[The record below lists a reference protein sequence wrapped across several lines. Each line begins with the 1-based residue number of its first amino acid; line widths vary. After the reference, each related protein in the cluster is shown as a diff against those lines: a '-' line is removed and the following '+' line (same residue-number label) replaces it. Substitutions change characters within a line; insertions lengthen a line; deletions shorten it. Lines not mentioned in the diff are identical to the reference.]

1 MIKSMKKKQHHHIV
15 KKLLLTILCCC
26 LACGTVASAE
36 TPYKTYTVD
45 GYGYVLET
53 QSAYNP
59 LSAITKVGETSF
71 VTPVDMAISKE
82 GNLYIADSGAHVIL
96 VSNLEGEQ
104 VAVIGEGILQTPTG
118 VYVTEDG
125 TVYVADK
132 DAKKVFVFDK
142 AGNVVAEYG
151 KPDSPIY
158 GNNMDFKPIKVVA
171 NKTGT
176 MYIICEGNMNG
187 IVQLSPVE
195 GGSFL
200 GYFGTNYTS
209 LSPFQMLQRLIL
221 TDAQRAQ
228 MLSNIPSTPTNLH
241 IDESGLIYTVTQGD
255 KDMSLKKLNIAGKN
269 LLDSDPYYADLPAAV
284 TTGNYN
290 NIFVA
295 DSDGYIYE
303 YNEEGELLFMFG
315 GRDDGRQRIGLCNKV
330 EAIAVDSADRIYLLD
345 SDKKQIHIFE
355 PTEFTNLLHESLYL
369 FSKGQYTAS
378 KEPLSKV
385 LQMNSMFDYANQAMG
400 RAYLQEENYTE
411 ALKYFKLAKN
421 FDGYS
426 DAYWE
431 VRNIWIRNYLFPVLA
446 IIVILAAAIHMYRN
460 WKRKKQAGSMEQA
473 GRKESVLA
481 AQLKYSLYFMRHPLD
496 GCYGVKREG
505 KASYLC
511 ANILL
516 AAFILLSIIEKYFSG
531 FLVKTVREGR
541 YDLVTDIGSVLIIF
555 IGLTLCN
562 YLVVTINEGEAFFKE
577 LYCAYAYCLTP
588 FIVMKPFV
596 VIISNVLTYNEVFLI
611 TFANII
617 MWVWVVVLVLLTIK
631 EINNFTVGE
640 TAKAIALTA
649 FTVLI
654 MALLISIIYVLFK
667 QVIDFVITVVRE
679 VVYRIGN

>member
-1 MIKSMKKKQHHHIV
+1 MKKLRRIFAM
-15 KKLLLTILCCC
+15 LLC
-26 LACGTVASAE
+26 LVMMAGMTASAE

-59 LSAITKVGETSF
+59 LAAITKVGETAF
-71 VTPVDMAISKE
+71 VSPMDMAIGKD
-82 GNLYIADSGAHVIL
+82 GNLYIADAGAHVIL
-96 VSNLEGEQ
+96 ICSRDGEQ
-104 VAVIGEGILQTPTG
+104 VGSIGEGVLQTPTG

-125 TVYVADK
+125 TVYAADK
-132 DAKKVFVFDK
+132 DAKKVFVFD
-142 AGNVVAEYG
+142 AQGNVTAEYG

-158 GNNMDFKPIKVVA
+158 GNSMDFKPTKVVA

-209 LSPFQMLQRLIL
+209 LSPFQMIQRVIL

-241 IDESGLIYTVTQGD
+241 IDDTGLIYTVTQGD
-255 KDMSLKKLNIAGKN
+255 KETSLKKLNIAGKN
-269 LLDSDPYYADLPAAV
+269 LLDSDLYYADLPAAV

-290 NIFVA
+290 NILVA

-303 YNEEGELLFMFG
+303 YNEDGELLFMFG
-315 GRDDGRQRIGLCNKV
+315 GRDDGRQRVGLCNKV
-330 EAIAVDSADRIYLLD
+330 EAIAVDEDDRIYLLD

-369 FSKGQYTAS
+369 FSKGQYTQS

-400 RAYLQEENYTE
+400 HAYLQEENYE
-411 ALKYFKLAKN
+411 QALKYFRLAKS
-421 FDGYS
+421 FEGYS
-426 DAYWE
+426 DAFWE
-431 VRNIWIRNYLFPVLA
+431 VRNIWIRNYLVAAVLA
-446 IIVILAAAIHMYRN
+446 IAAVIVLIRGGKSLY
-460 WKRKKQAGSMEQA
+460 RKKYANRPTTQTGEHILL
-473 GRKESVLA
+473 G
-481 AQLKYSLYFMRHPLD
+481 QLRYSLYFMRHPMD
-496 GCYGVKREG
+496 GCYGVKKEG
-505 KASYLC
+505 KNSWWC

-516 AAFILLSIIEKYFSG
+516 GTFILISILEKYCSG

-541 YDLVTDIGSVLIIF
+541 YDLITDIGKVLVIF
-555 IGLTLCN
+555 IGLTACN
-562 YLVVTINEGEAFFKE
+562 YLVVTIHEGEGFFKD

-588 FIVMKPFV
+588 YIVIKPFV
-596 VIISNVLTYNEVFLI
+596 ILLSNVLTYNEVFLI
-611 TFANII
+611 SFANII
-617 MWVWVVVLVLLTIK
+617 VWTWVVILILLTLK

-640 TAKAIALTA
+640 TAKALAITA

-654 MALLISIIYVLFK
+654 LTLLVCIIYVLFS

>member
-1 MIKSMKKKQHHHIV
+1 MKKLRRIFAM
-15 KKLLLTILCCC
+15 LLC
-26 LACGTVASAE
+26 LVMMAGMTASAE

-59 LSAITKVGETSF
+59 LAAITKVGETAF
-71 VTPVDMAISKE
+71 VSPMDMAIGKD
-82 GNLYIADSGAHVIL
+82 GNLYIADAGAHVIL
-96 VSNLEGEQ
+96 ICSRDGEQ
-104 VAVIGEGILQTPTG
+104 VGSIGEGILQTPTG

-132 DAKKVFVFDK
+132 DAKKVFVFD
-142 AGNVVAEYG
+142 AQGNVTVEYG

-158 GNNMDFKPIKVVA
+158 GNSMDFKPTKVVA

-209 LSPFQMLQRLIL
+209 LSPFQMIQRVIL

-241 IDESGLIYTVTQGD
+241 IDDTGLIYTVTQGD
-255 KDMSLKKLNIAGKN
+255 KETSLKKLNIAGKN

-290 NIFVA
+290 NILVA

-303 YNEEGELLFMFG
+303 YNEDGELLFMFG
-315 GRDDGRQRIGLCNKV
+315 GRDDSRQRVGLCNKV
-330 EAIAVDSADRIYLLD
+330 EAIAVDEDDRIYLLD

-369 FSKGQYTAS
+369 FSKGQYTQS

-400 RAYLQEENYTE
+400 HAYLQEENYE
-411 ALKYFKLAKN
+411 QALKYFRLAKS
-421 FDGYS
+421 FEGYS
-426 DAYWE
+426 DAFWE
-431 VRNIWIRNYLFPVLA
+431 VRNIWIRNYLVAAVLA
-446 IIVILAAAIHMYRN
+446 IAVVIVLIRGGKSLY
-460 WKRKKQAGSMEQA
+460 RKKYANRPTTQTGEHILL
-473 GRKESVLA
+473 G
-481 AQLKYSLYFMRHPLD
+481 QLRYSLYFMRHPMD
-496 GCYGVKREG
+496 GCYGVKKEG
-505 KASYLC
+505 KNSWWC

-516 AAFILLSIIEKYFSG
+516 GTFILISILEKYCSG

-541 YDLVTDIGSVLIIF
+541 YDLITDIGKVLVIF
-555 IGLTLCN
+555 IGLTACN
-562 YLVVTINEGEAFFKE
+562 YLVVTIHEGEGFFKD

-588 FIVMKPFV
+588 YIVIKPFV
-596 VIISNVLTYNEVFLI
+596 ILLSNVLTYNEVFLI
-611 TFANII
+611 SFANII
-617 MWVWVVVLVLLTIK
+617 VWTWVVLLILLTLK

-640 TAKAIALTA
+640 TAKALAITA

-654 MALLISIIYVLFK
+654 LTLLVCIIYVLFS

>member
-1 MIKSMKKKQHHHIV
+1 MKKLRRIFAM
-15 KKLLLTILCCC
+15 LLC
-26 LACGTVASAE
+26 LVMMAGMTVSAE
-36 TPYKTYTVD
+36 TPYKTYTID

-59 LSAITKVGETSF
+59 LAAITKVGETAF
-71 VTPVDMAISKE
+71 VSPMDMAIGKE
-82 GNLYIADSGAHVIL
+82 GNLYIADAGAHVIL
-96 VSNLEGEQ
+96 ICSREGEQ
-104 VAVIGEGILQTPTG
+104 VGSIGEGILQTPTG

-132 DAKKVFVFDK
+132 DAKKVFVFD
-142 AGNVVAEYG
+142 AQGNVTAEYG

-158 GNNMDFKPIKVVA
+158 GNSMDFKPTKVVA

-209 LSPFQMLQRLIL
+209 LSPFQMIQRVIL

-241 IDESGLIYTVTQGD
+241 IDDTGLIYTVTQGD
-255 KDMSLKKLNIAGKN
+255 KDTSLKKLNIAGKN

-290 NIFVA
+290 NILVA

-303 YNEEGELLFMFG
+303 YNEDGELLFMFG
-315 GRDDGRQRIGLCNKV
+315 GRDDGRQRVGLCNKV
-330 EAIAVDSADRIYLLD
+330 EAIAVDEDDRIYLLD

-369 FSKGQYTAS
+369 FSKGQYTQS

-400 RAYLQEENYTE
+400 HAYLQEENYE
-411 ALKYFKLAKN
+411 QALKYFRLAKS
-421 FDGYS
+421 FEGYS
-426 DAYWE
+426 DAFWE
-431 VRNIWIRNYLFPVLA
+431 VRNIWIRNYLVAAVLA
-446 IIVILAAAIHMYRN
+446 IAAVIVLIRGGKSLY
-460 WKRKKQAGSMEQA
+460 RKKYADHPATQTGEHILW
-473 GRKESVLA
+473 G
-481 AQLKYSLYFMRHPLD
+481 QLRYSLYFMRHPMD
-496 GCYGVKREG
+496 GCYGVKKEG
-505 KASYLC
+505 KNSWWC

-516 AAFILLSIIEKYFSG
+516 GTFILISILEKYCSG

-541 YDLVTDIGSVLIIF
+541 YDLITDIGKVLVIF
-555 IGLTLCN
+555 IGLTACN
-562 YLVVTINEGEAFFKE
+562 YLVVTINEGEGFFKD

-588 FIVMKPFV
+588 YIVIKPFV
-596 VIISNVLTYNEVFLI
+596 ILLSNVLTYNEVFLI

-617 MWVWVVVLVLLTIK
+617 VWTWVVILILLTLK

-640 TAKAIALTA
+640 TAKALAITA

-654 MALLISIIYVLFK
+654 LTLLVCIIYVLFS

>member
-1 MIKSMKKKQHHHIV
+1 MKKLRRIFAM
-15 KKLLLTILCCC
+15 LLC
-26 LACGTVASAE
+26 LVMMAGMTASAE
-36 TPYKTYTVD
+36 TPYKTYTID

-59 LSAITKVGETSF
+59 LAAITKVGETAF
-71 VTPVDMAISKE
+71 VSPMDMAIGKD
-82 GNLYIADSGAHVIL
+82 GNLYIADAGAHVIL
-96 VSNLEGEQ
+96 ICSRDGEQ
-104 VAVIGEGILQTPTG
+104 VGSIGEGVLQTPTG

-132 DAKKVFVFDK
+132 DAKKVFVFD
-142 AGNVVAEYG
+142 AQGNVTAEYG

-158 GNNMDFKPIKVVA
+158 GNSMDFKPTKVVA

-209 LSPFQMLQRLIL
+209 LSPFQMIQRVVL

-241 IDESGLIYTVTQGD
+241 IDDTGLIYTVTQGD
-255 KDMSLKKLNIAGKN
+255 KETSLKKLNIAGKN

-290 NIFVA
+290 NILVA

-303 YNEEGELLFMFG
+303 YNEDGELLFMFG
-315 GRDDGRQRIGLCNKV
+315 GRDDGRQRVGLCNKV
-330 EAIAVDSADRIYLLD
+330 EAIAVDEDDRIYLLD

-369 FSKGQYTAS
+369 FSKGQYTQS

-400 RAYLQEENYTE
+400 HAYLQEENYE
-411 ALKYFKLAKN
+411 QALKYFRLAKS
-421 FDGYS
+421 FEGYS
-426 DAYWE
+426 DAFWE
-431 VRNIWIRNYLFPVLA
+431 VRNIWIRNYLVAAVLA
-446 IIVILAAAIHMYRN
+446 IAAVIVLIRGGKSLY
-460 WKRKKQAGSMEQA
+460 RKKYANRPTTQTGEHILL
-473 GRKESVLA
+473 G
-481 AQLKYSLYFMRHPLD
+481 QLRYSLYFMRHPMD
-496 GCYGVKREG
+496 GCYGVKKEG
-505 KASYLC
+505 KNSWWC

-516 AAFILLSIIEKYFSG
+516 GTFILISILEKYCSG

-541 YDLVTDIGSVLIIF
+541 YDLITDIGKVLVIF
-555 IGLTLCN
+555 IGLTACN
-562 YLVVTINEGEAFFKE
+562 YLVVTIHEGEGFFKD

-588 FIVMKPFV
+588 YIVIKPFV
-596 VIISNVLTYNEVFLI
+596 ILLSNVLTYNEVFLI
-611 TFANII
+611 SFANII
-617 MWVWVVVLVLLTIK
+617 VWTWVVILILLTLK

-640 TAKAIALTA
+640 TAKALAITA

-654 MALLISIIYVLFK
+654 LTLLVCIIYVLFS

>member
-1 MIKSMKKKQHHHIV
+1 MKKLRRIFAM
-15 KKLLLTILCCC
+15 LLC
-26 LACGTVASAE
+26 LVMMAGMTASAE

-59 LSAITKVGETSF
+59 QAAITKVGETAF
-71 VTPVDMAISKE
+71 VSPMDMAIGKD
-82 GNLYIADSGAHVIL
+82 GNLYIADAGAHVIL
-96 VSNLEGEQ
+96 ICSRDGEQ
-104 VAVIGEGILQTPTG
+104 VGSIGEGVLQTPTG

-132 DAKKVFVFDK
+132 DAKKVFVFD
-142 AGNVVAEYG
+142 AQGNVTAEYG

-158 GNNMDFKPIKVVA
+158 GNSMDFKPTKVVA

-209 LSPFQMLQRLIL
+209 LSPFQMIQRVIL

-241 IDESGLIYTVTQGD
+241 IDDTGLIYTVTQGD
-255 KDMSLKKLNIAGKN
+255 KETSLKKLNIAGKN

-290 NIFVA
+290 NILVA

-303 YNEEGELLFMFG
+303 YNEDGELLFMFG
-315 GRDDGRQRIGLCNKV
+315 GRDDGRQRVGLCNKV
-330 EAIAVDSADRIYLLD
+330 EAIAVDEDDRIYLLD

-369 FSKGQYTAS
+369 FSKGQYTQS

-400 RAYLQEENYTE
+400 HAYLQEENYE
-411 ALKYFKLAKN
+411 QALKYFRLAKS
-421 FDGYS
+421 FEGYS
-426 DAYWE
+426 DAFWE
-431 VRNIWIRNYLFPVLA
+431 VRNIWIRNYLVAAVLA
-446 IIVILAAAIHMYRN
+446 IAAVIVLIRGGKSLY
-460 WKRKKQAGSMEQA
+460 RKKYANRPTTQTGEHILL
-473 GRKESVLA
+473 G
-481 AQLKYSLYFMRHPLD
+481 QLRYSLYFMRHPMD
-496 GCYGVKREG
+496 GCYGVKKEG
-505 KASYLC
+505 KNSWWC

-516 AAFILLSIIEKYFSG
+516 GTFILFSILEKYCSG

-541 YDLVTDIGSVLIIF
+541 YDLITDIGKVLVIF
-555 IGLTLCN
+555 IGLTACN
-562 YLVVTINEGEAFFKE
+562 YLVVTIHEGEGFFKD

-588 FIVMKPFV
+588 YIVIKPFV
-596 VIISNVLTYNEVFLI
+596 ILLSNVLTYNEVFLI
-611 TFANII
+611 SFANII
-617 MWVWVVVLVLLTIK
+617 VWTWVVILILLTLK

-640 TAKAIALTA
+640 TAKALAITA

-654 MALLISIIYVLFK
+654 LTLLVCIIYVLFS

>member
-1 MIKSMKKKQHHHIV
+1 MKKLRRIFAM
-15 KKLLLTILCCC
+15 LLC
-26 LACGTVASAE
+26 LVMMAGMTASAE

-59 LSAITKVGETSF
+59 LAAITKVGETAF
-71 VTPVDMAISKE
+71 VAPMDMAIGKDS
-82 GNLYIADSGAHVIL
+82 NLYIADAGAHVIL
-96 VSNLEGEQ
+96 ICSRDGEQ
-104 VAVIGEGILQTPTG
+104 VGSIGEGILQTPTG

-132 DAKKVFVFDK
+132 DAKKVFVFD
-142 AGNVVAEYG
+142 AQGNVTAEYG

-158 GNNMDFKPIKVVA
+158 GNSMDFKPTKVVA

-209 LSPFQMLQRLIL
+209 LSPFQMIQRVIL

-241 IDESGLIYTVTQGD
+241 IDDTGLIYTVTQGD
-255 KDMSLKKLNIAGKN
+255 KETSLKKLNIAGKN

-290 NIFVA
+290 NILVA

-303 YNEEGELLFMFG
+303 YNEDGELLFMFG
-315 GRDDGRQRIGLCNKV
+315 GRDDGRQRVGLCNKV
-330 EAIAVDSADRIYLLD
+330 EAIAVDEDDRIYLLD

-369 FSKGQYTAS
+369 FSKGQYTQS

-400 RAYLQEENYTE
+400 HAYLQEENYE
-411 ALKYFKLAKN
+411 QALKYFRLAKS
-421 FDGYS
+421 FEGYS
-426 DAYWE
+426 DAFWE
-431 VRNIWIRNYLFPVLA
+431 VRNIWIRNYLVAAVLA
-446 IIVILAAAIHMYRN
+446 IAAVIVLIRGGKSLY
-460 WKRKKQAGSMEQA
+460 RKKYANHPTTQTGEHILL
-473 GRKESVLA
+473 G
-481 AQLKYSLYFMRHPLD
+481 QLRYSLYFMRHPLD
-496 GCYGVKREG
+496 GCYGVKKEG
-505 KASYLC
+505 KNSWWC

-516 AAFILLSIIEKYFSG
+516 GTFILLSILEKYCSG

-541 YDLVTDIGSVLIIF
+541 YDLITDIGKVLVIF
-555 IGLTLCN
+555 IGLTACN
-562 YLVVTINEGEAFFKE
+562 YLVVTIHEGEGFFKD

-588 FIVMKPFV
+588 YIVIKPFV
-596 VIISNVLTYNEVFLI
+596 ILLSNVLTYNEVFLI
-611 TFANII
+611 SFANII
-617 MWVWVVVLVLLTIK
+617 VWTWVVILILLTLK
-631 EINNFTVGE
+631 EINNFTVGQ
-640 TAKAIALTA
+640 TAKALAITA

-654 MALLISIIYVLFK
+654 LTLLVCIIYVLFS

>member
-1 MIKSMKKKQHHHIV
+1 MKKLRRIFV
-15 KKLLLTILCCC
+15 MLLC
-26 LACGTVASAE
+26 LVMMAGMTASAE
-36 TPYKTYTVD
+36 TPYKTYTID

-59 LSAITKVGETSF
+59 LAAITKVGETAF
-71 VTPVDMAISKE
+71 VSPMDMAIGKE
-82 GNLYIADSGAHVIL
+82 GNLYIADAGAHVIL
-96 VSNLEGEQ
+96 ICSREGEQ
-104 VAVIGEGILQTPTG
+104 VGSIGEGILQTPTG

-132 DAKKVFVFDK
+132 DAKKVFVFD
-142 AGNVVAEYG
+142 AQGNVTAEYG

-158 GNNMDFKPIKVVA
+158 GNSMDFKPTKVVA

-209 LSPFQMLQRLIL
+209 LSPFQMIQRVIL

-241 IDESGLIYTVTQGD
+241 IDDTGLIYTVTQGD
-255 KDMSLKKLNIAGKN
+255 KDTSLKKLNIAGKN

-290 NIFVA
+290 NILVA

-303 YNEEGELLFMFG
+303 YNEDGELLFMFG
-315 GRDDGRQRIGLCNKV
+315 GRDDGRQRVGLCNKV
-330 EAIAVDSADRIYLLD
+330 EAIAVDEDDRIYLLD

-369 FSKGQYTAS
+369 FSKGQYTQS
-378 KEPLSKV
+378 KEPLNKV

-400 RAYLQEENYTE
+400 HAYLQEENYE
-411 ALKYFKLAKN
+411 QALKYFRLAKS
-421 FDGYS
+421 FEGYS
-426 DAYWE
+426 DAFWE
-431 VRNIWIRNYLFPVLA
+431 VRNIWIRNYLVAAVLA
-446 IIVILAAAIHMYRN
+446 ITAVVVLIRGGKSLY
-460 WKRKKQAGSMEQA
+460 RKKYADHPATQTGEHILW
-473 GRKESVLA
+473 G
-481 AQLKYSLYFMRHPLD
+481 QLRYSLYFMRHPMD
-496 GCYGVKREG
+496 GCYGVKKEG
-505 KASYLC
+505 KNSWWC

-516 AAFILLSIIEKYFSG
+516 GTFILISILEKYCSG

-541 YDLVTDIGSVLIIF
+541 YDLITDIGKVLVIF
-555 IGLTLCN
+555 IGLTACN
-562 YLVVTINEGEAFFKE
+562 YLVVTINEGEGFFKD

-588 FIVMKPFV
+588 YIVIKPFV
-596 VIISNVLTYNEVFLI
+596 ILLSNVLTYNEVFLI

-617 MWVWVVVLVLLTIK
+617 VWTWVVILILLTLK

-640 TAKAIALTA
+640 TAKALAITA

-654 MALLISIIYVLFK
+654 LTLLVCIIYVLFS

>member
-1 MIKSMKKKQHHHIV
+1 MKKLRRIFAM
-15 KKLLLTILCCC
+15 LLC
-26 LACGTVASAE
+26 LVMMAGMTASAE

-59 LSAITKVGETSF
+59 LAAITKVGETAF
-71 VTPVDMAISKE
+71 VSPMDMAIGKD
-82 GNLYIADSGAHVIL
+82 GNLYIADAGAHVIL
-96 VSNLEGEQ
+96 ICSRDGEQ
-104 VAVIGEGILQTPTG
+104 IGSIGEGILQTPTG

-132 DAKKVFVFDK
+132 DAKKVFVFD
-142 AGNVVAEYG
+142 AQGNVTAEYG

-158 GNNMDFKPIKVVA
+158 GNSMDFKPTKVVA

-209 LSPFQMLQRLIL
+209 LSPFQMIQRVIL

-241 IDESGLIYTVTQGD
+241 IDDTGLIYTVTQGD
-255 KDMSLKKLNIAGKN
+255 KETSLKKLNIAGKN

-290 NIFVA
+290 NILVA

-303 YNEEGELLFMFG
+303 YNEDGELLFMFG
-315 GRDDGRQRIGLCNKV
+315 GRDDGRQRVGLCNKV
-330 EAIAVDSADRIYLLD
+330 EAIAVDEDDRIYLLD

-369 FSKGQYTAS
+369 FSKGQYTQS

-400 RAYLQEENYTE
+400 HAYLQEENYE
-411 ALKYFKLAKN
+411 QALKYFRLAKS
-421 FDGYS
+421 FEGYS
-426 DAYWE
+426 DAFWE
-431 VRNIWIRNYLFPVLA
+431 VRNIWIRNYLVAAVLA
-446 IIVILAAAIHMYRN
+446 IAAVIVLIRGGKSLY
-460 WKRKKQAGSMEQA
+460 RKKYANHPTTQTGEHILW
-473 GRKESVLA
+473 G
-481 AQLKYSLYFMRHPLD
+481 QLRYSLYFMRHPMD
-496 GCYGVKREG
+496 GCYGVKKEG
-505 KASYLC
+505 KNSWWC

-516 AAFILLSIIEKYFSG
+516 GTFILISILEKYCSG

-541 YDLVTDIGSVLIIF
+541 YDLITDIGKVLVIF
-555 IGLTLCN
+555 IGLTACN
-562 YLVVTINEGEAFFKE
+562 YLVVTINEGEGFFKD

-588 FIVMKPFV
+588 YIVIKPFV
-596 VIISNVLTYNEVFLI
+596 ILLSNVLTYNEVFLI

-617 MWVWVVVLVLLTIK
+617 VWTWVVILILLTLK

-640 TAKAIALTA
+640 TAKALAITA

-654 MALLISIIYVLFK
+654 LTLLVCIIYVLFS

>member
-1 MIKSMKKKQHHHIV
+1 MKKLRRIFAM
-15 KKLLLTILCCC
+15 LLC
-26 LACGTVASAE
+26 LVMMAGITASAE

-59 LSAITKVGETSF
+59 LAAITKVGETAF
-71 VTPVDMAISKE
+71 VSPMDMAIGKD
-82 GNLYIADSGAHVIL
+82 GNLYIADAGAHVIL
-96 VSNLEGEQ
+96 ICSRDGEQ
-104 VAVIGEGILQTPTG
+104 VGTIGEGILQTPTG

-125 TVYVADK
+125 TVYAADK
-132 DAKKVFVFDK
+132 DAKKVFVFD
-142 AGNVVAEYG
+142 AQGNVTAEYG

-158 GNNMDFKPIKVVA
+158 GNSMDFKPTKVVA

-209 LSPFQMLQRLIL
+209 LSPFQMIQRVIL

-241 IDESGLIYTVTQGD
+241 IDDTGLIYTVTQGD
-255 KDMSLKKLNIAGKN
+255 KETSLKKLNIAGKN

-290 NIFVA
+290 NILVA

-303 YNEEGELLFMFG
+303 YNEDGELLFMFG
-315 GRDDGRQRIGLCNKV
+315 GRDDGRQRVGLCNKV
-330 EAIAVDSADRIYLLD
+330 EAIAVDEDDRIYLLD

-369 FSKGQYTAS
+369 FSKGQYTQS

-400 RAYLQEENYTE
+400 HAYLQEENYE
-411 ALKYFKLAKN
+411 QALKYFRLAKS
-421 FDGYS
+421 FEGYS
-426 DAYWE
+426 DAFWE
-431 VRNIWIRNYLFPVLA
+431 VRNIWIRNYLVAAVLA
-446 IIVILAAAIHMYRN
+446 IAAVIVLIRGGKSLY
-460 WKRKKQAGSMEQA
+460 RKKYANRPTTQTGEHILL
-473 GRKESVLA
+473 G
-481 AQLKYSLYFMRHPLD
+481 QLRYSLYFMRHPMD
-496 GCYGVKREG
+496 GCYGVKKEG
-505 KASYLC
+505 KNSWWC

-516 AAFILLSIIEKYFSG
+516 GTFILFSILEKYCSG

-541 YDLVTDIGSVLIIF
+541 YDLITDIGKVLVIF
-555 IGLTLCN
+555 IGLTACN
-562 YLVVTINEGEAFFKE
+562 YLVVTIHEGEGFFKD

-588 FIVMKPFV
+588 YIVIKPFV
-596 VIISNVLTYNEVFLI
+596 ILLSNVLTYNEVFLI
-611 TFANII
+611 SFANII
-617 MWVWVVVLVLLTIK
+617 VWTWVVILILLTLK

-640 TAKAIALTA
+640 TAKALAITA

-654 MALLISIIYVLFK
+654 LTLLVCIIYVLFS

>member
-1 MIKSMKKKQHHHIV
+1 MKKLRRIFAM
-15 KKLLLTILCCC
+15 LLC
-26 LACGTVASAE
+26 LVMMSGMTASAE

-59 LSAITKVGETSF
+59 LAAITKVGETAF
-71 VTPVDMAISKE
+71 VSPMDMAIGKDS
-82 GNLYIADSGAHVIL
+82 NLYIADAGAHVIL
-96 VSNLEGEQ
+96 ICSRDGEQ
-104 VAVIGEGILQTPTG
+104 VGSIGEGILQTPTG

-132 DAKKVFVFDK
+132 DAKKVFVFD
-142 AGNVVAEYG
+142 AQGNVTAEYG

-158 GNNMDFKPIKVVA
+158 GNSMDFKPTKVVA

-209 LSPFQMLQRLIL
+209 LSPFQMIQRVIL

-241 IDESGLIYTVTQGD
+241 IDDTGLIYTVTQGD
-255 KDMSLKKLNIAGKN
+255 KETSLKKLNIAGKN

-290 NIFVA
+290 NILVA

-303 YNEEGELLFMFG
+303 YNEDGELLFMFG
-315 GRDDGRQRIGLCNKV
+315 GRDDGRQRVGLCNKV
-330 EAIAVDSADRIYLLD
+330 EAIAVDEDDRIYLLD

-355 PTEFTNLLHESLYL
+355 PTEFTNLLHEALYL
-369 FSKGQYTAS
+369 FSKGQYTQS

-400 RAYLQEENYTE
+400 HAYLQEENYE
-411 ALKYFKLAKN
+411 QALKYFRLAKS
-421 FDGYS
+421 FEGYS
-426 DAYWE
+426 DAFWE
-431 VRNIWIRNYLFPVLA
+431 VRNIWIRNYLVAAVLA
-446 IIVILAAAIHMYRN
+446 IAAVIVLIRGGKSLY
-460 WKRKKQAGSMEQA
+460 RKKYANRPTTQTGEHILLEQL
-473 GRKESVLA
+473 R
-481 AQLKYSLYFMRHPLD
+481 YSLYFMRHPMD
-496 GCYGVKREG
+496 GCYGVKKEG
-505 KASYLC
+505 KNSWWC

-516 AAFILLSIIEKYFSG
+516 GTFILISILEKYCSG

-541 YDLVTDIGSVLIIF
+541 YDLITDIGKVLVIF
-555 IGLTLCN
+555 IGLTACN
-562 YLVVTINEGEAFFKE
+562 YLVVTIHEGEGFFKD

-588 FIVMKPFV
+588 YIVIKPFV
-596 VIISNVLTYNEVFLI
+596 ILLSNVLTYNEVFLI
-611 TFANII
+611 SFANII
-617 MWVWVVVLVLLTIK
+617 VWTWVVILILLTLK

-640 TAKAIALTA
+640 TAKALAITA

-654 MALLISIIYVLFK
+654 LTLLVCIIYVLFS

>member
-1 MIKSMKKKQHHHIV
+1 MKKLRRIFAM
-15 KKLLLTILCCC
+15 LLC
-26 LACGTVASAE
+26 LVMMAGMTASAE

-59 LSAITKVGETSF
+59 LAAITKVGETAF
-71 VTPVDMAISKE
+71 VSPMDMAIGKD
-82 GNLYIADSGAHVIL
+82 GNLYIADAGAHVIL
-96 VSNLEGEQ
+96 ICSRDGEQ
-104 VAVIGEGILQTPTG
+104 VGSIGEGILQTPTG

-132 DAKKVFVFDK
+132 DAKKVFVFD
-142 AGNVVAEYG
+142 AQGNVTAEYG

-158 GNNMDFKPIKVVA
+158 GNSMDFKPTKVVA

-209 LSPFQMLQRLIL
+209 LSPFQMIQRVIL

-241 IDESGLIYTVTQGD
+241 IDDTGLIYTVTQGD
-255 KDMSLKKLNIAGKN
+255 KETSLKKLNIAGKN

-290 NIFVA
+290 NILVA

-303 YNEEGELLFMFG
+303 YNEDGELLFMFG
-315 GRDDGRQRIGLCNKV
+315 GRDDGRQRVGLCNKV
-330 EAIAVDSADRIYLLD
+330 EAIAVDEDDRIYLLD

-369 FSKGQYTAS
+369 FSKGQYTQS

-400 RAYLQEENYTE
+400 HAYLQEENYE
-411 ALKYFKLAKN
+411 QALKYFRLAKS
-421 FDGYS
+421 FEGYS
-426 DAYWE
+426 DAFWE
-431 VRNIWIRNYLFPVLA
+431 VRNIWIRNYLVAAVLA
-446 IIVILAAAIHMYRN
+446 IAAVIVLIRGGKSLY
-460 WKRKKQAGSMEQA
+460 RKKYANRPTTQTGEHILL
-473 GRKESVLA
+473 G
-481 AQLKYSLYFMRHPLD
+481 QLRYSLYFMRHPMD
-496 GCYGVKREG
+496 GCYGVKKEG
-505 KASYLC
+505 KNSWWC

-516 AAFILLSIIEKYFSG
+516 GTFILISILEKYCSG

-541 YDLVTDIGSVLIIF
+541 YDLITDIGKVLVIF
-555 IGLTLCN
+555 IGLTACN
-562 YLVVTINEGEAFFKE
+562 YLVVTIHEGEGFFKD

-588 FIVMKPFV
+588 YIVIKTFV
-596 VIISNVLTYNEVFLI
+596 ILLSNVLTYNEVFLI
-611 TFANII
+611 SFANII
-617 MWVWVVVLVLLTIK
+617 VWTWVVILILLTLK

-640 TAKAIALTA
+640 TAKALAITA

-654 MALLISIIYVLFK
+654 LTLLVCIIYVLFS

>member
-1 MIKSMKKKQHHHIV
+1 MKKLRRIFAM
-15 KKLLLTILCCC
+15 LLC
-26 LACGTVASAE
+26 LVMMAGMTASAE

-59 LSAITKVGETSF
+59 LAAITKVGETAF
-71 VTPVDMAISKE
+71 VSPMDMAIGKD
-82 GNLYIADSGAHVIL
+82 GNLYIADAGAHVIL
-96 VSNLEGEQ
+96 ICSRDGEQ
-104 VAVIGEGILQTPTG
+104 VGTIGEGILQTPTG

-132 DAKKVFVFDK
+132 DAKKVFVFD
-142 AGNVVAEYG
+142 AQGNVTAEYG

-158 GNNMDFKPIKVVA
+158 GNSMDFKPTKVVA

-209 LSPFQMLQRLIL
+209 LSPFQMIQRVIL

-241 IDESGLIYTVTQGD
+241 IDDTGLIYTVTQGD
-255 KDMSLKKLNIAGKN
+255 KETSLKKLNIAGKN

-290 NIFVA
+290 NILVA

-303 YNEEGELLFMFG
+303 YNEDGELLFMFG
-315 GRDDGRQRIGLCNKV
+315 GRDDGRQRVGLCNKV
-330 EAIAVDSADRIYLLD
+330 EAIAVDEDDRIYLLD

-369 FSKGQYTAS
+369 FSKGQYTQS

-400 RAYLQEENYTE
+400 HAYLQEENYE
-411 ALKYFKLAKN
+411 QALKYFRLAKS
-421 FDGYS
+421 FEGYS
-426 DAYWE
+426 DAFWE
-431 VRNIWIRNYLFPVLA
+431 VRNIWIRNYLVAAVLA
-446 IIVILAAAIHMYRN
+446 IAAVIVLIRGSKSLY
-460 WKRKKQAGSMEQA
+460 RKKYANRPTTQTGEHILL
-473 GRKESVLA
+473 G
-481 AQLKYSLYFMRHPLD
+481 QLRYSLYFMRHPMD
-496 GCYGVKREG
+496 GCYGVKKEG
-505 KASYLC
+505 KNSWWC

-516 AAFILLSIIEKYFSG
+516 GTFILLSILEKYCSG

-541 YDLVTDIGSVLIIF
+541 YDLITDIGKVLVIF
-555 IGLTLCN
+555 IGLTACN
-562 YLVVTINEGEAFFKE
+562 YLVVTIHEGEGFFKD

-588 FIVMKPFV
+588 YIVIKPFV
-596 VIISNVLTYNEVFLI
+596 ILLSNVLTYNEVFLI
-611 TFANII
+611 SFANII
-617 MWVWVVVLVLLTIK
+617 VWTWVVILILLTLK

-640 TAKAIALTA
+640 TAKALAITA

-654 MALLISIIYVLFK
+654 LTLLVCIIYVLFS

>member
-1 MIKSMKKKQHHHIV
+1 MKKLRRIFAM
-15 KKLLLTILCCC
+15 LLC
-26 LACGTVASAE
+26 LVMMAGMTASAE

-59 LSAITKVGETSF
+59 LAAITKVGETAF
-71 VTPVDMAISKE
+71 VSPMDMAIGKD
-82 GNLYIADSGAHVIL
+82 GNLYIADAGAHVIL
-96 VSNLEGEQ
+96 ICSRDGEQ
-104 VAVIGEGILQTPTG
+104 VGSIGEGVLQTPTG

-125 TVYVADK
+125 TVYAADK
-132 DAKKVFVFDK
+132 DAKKVFVFD
-142 AGNVVAEYG
+142 AQGNVTAEYG

-158 GNNMDFKPIKVVA
+158 GNSMDFKPTKVVA

-209 LSPFQMLQRLIL
+209 LSPFQMIQRVIL

-241 IDESGLIYTVTQGD
+241 IDDTGLIYTVTQGD
-255 KDMSLKKLNIAGKN
+255 KETSLKKLNIAGKN

-290 NIFVA
+290 NILVA

-303 YNEEGELLFMFG
+303 YNEDGELLFMFG
-315 GRDDGRQRIGLCNKV
+315 GRDDGRQRVGLCNKV
-330 EAIAVDSADRIYLLD
+330 EAIAVDEDDRIYLLD

-369 FSKGQYTAS
+369 FSKGQYTQS

-400 RAYLQEENYTE
+400 HAYLQEENYE
-411 ALKYFKLAKN
+411 QALKYFRLAKS
-421 FDGYS
+421 FEGYS
-426 DAYWE
+426 DAFWE
-431 VRNIWIRNYLFPVLA
+431 VRNIWIRNYLVAAVLA
-446 IIVILAAAIHMYRN
+446 IAAVIVLIRGSKSLY
-460 WKRKKQAGSMEQA
+460 RKKYANRPTTQTGEHILL
-473 GRKESVLA
+473 G
-481 AQLKYSLYFMRHPLD
+481 QLRYSLYFMRHPMD
-496 GCYGVKREG
+496 GCYGVKKEG
-505 KASYLC
+505 KNSWWC

-516 AAFILLSIIEKYFSG
+516 GTFILISILEKYCSG

-541 YDLVTDIGSVLIIF
+541 YDLITDIGKVLVIF
-555 IGLTLCN
+555 IGLTACN
-562 YLVVTINEGEAFFKE
+562 YLVVTIHEGEGFFKD

-588 FIVMKPFV
+588 YIVIKPFV
-596 VIISNVLTYNEVFLI
+596 ILLSNVLTYNEVFLI
-611 TFANII
+611 SFANII
-617 MWVWVVVLVLLTIK
+617 VWTWVVILILLTLK

-640 TAKAIALTA
+640 TAKALAITA

-654 MALLISIIYVLFK
+654 LTLLVCIIYVLFS

>member
-1 MIKSMKKKQHHHIV
+1 MKKLRRIFAM
-15 KKLLLTILCCC
+15 LLC
-26 LACGTVASAE
+26 LVMMAGMTVSAE
-36 TPYKTYTVD
+36 TPYKTYTID

-59 LSAITKVGETSF
+59 LAAITKVGETAF
-71 VTPVDMAISKE
+71 VSPMDMAIGKE
-82 GNLYIADSGAHVIL
+82 GNLYIADAGAHVIL
-96 VSNLEGEQ
+96 ICSREGEQ
-104 VAVIGEGILQTPTG
+104 VGSIGEGILQTPTG

-132 DAKKVFVFDK
+132 DAKKVFVFD
-142 AGNVVAEYG
+142 AQGNVTAEYG

-158 GNNMDFKPIKVVA
+158 GNSMDFKPTKVVA

-209 LSPFQMLQRLIL
+209 LSPFQMIQRVIL

-241 IDESGLIYTVTQGD
+241 IDDTGLIYTVTQGD
-255 KDMSLKKLNIAGKN
+255 KDTSLKKLNIAGKN

-284 TTGNYN
+284 STGNYN
-290 NIFVA
+290 NILVA

-303 YNEEGELLFMFG
+303 YNEDGELLFMFG
-315 GRDDGRQRIGLCNKV
+315 GRDDGRQRVGLCNKV
-330 EAIAVDSADRIYLLD
+330 EAIAVDEDDRIYLLD

-369 FSKGQYTAS
+369 FSKGQYTQS

-400 RAYLQEENYTE
+400 HAYLQEENYE
-411 ALKYFKLAKN
+411 QALKYFRLAKS
-421 FDGYS
+421 FEGYS
-426 DAYWE
+426 DAFWE
-431 VRNIWIRNYLFPVLA
+431 VRNIWIRNYLVAAVLA
-446 IIVILAAAIHMYRN
+446 ITAVVVLIRGGKSLY
-460 WKRKKQAGSMEQA
+460 RKKYADHPATQTGEHILW
-473 GRKESVLA
+473 G
-481 AQLKYSLYFMRHPLD
+481 QLRYSLYFMRHPMD
-496 GCYGVKREG
+496 GCYGVKKEG
-505 KASYLC
+505 KNSWWC

-516 AAFILLSIIEKYFSG
+516 GTFILISILEKYCSG

-541 YDLVTDIGSVLIIF
+541 YDLITDIGKVLVIF
-555 IGLTLCN
+555 IGLTACN
-562 YLVVTINEGEAFFKE
+562 YLVVTINEGEGFFKD

-588 FIVMKPFV
+588 YIVIKPFV
-596 VIISNVLTYNEVFLI
+596 ILLSNVLTYNEVFLI

-617 MWVWVVVLVLLTIK
+617 VWTWVVILILLTLK

-640 TAKAIALTA
+640 TAKALAITA

-654 MALLISIIYVLFK
+654 LTLLVCIIYVLFS

>member
-1 MIKSMKKKQHHHIV
+1 MKKLRRIFV
-15 KKLLLTILCCC
+15 MLLC
-26 LACGTVASAE
+26 LVMMAGMTASAE
-36 TPYKTYTVD
+36 TPYKTYTID

-59 LSAITKVGETSF
+59 LAAITKVGETAF
-71 VTPVDMAISKE
+71 VSPMDMAIGKD
-82 GNLYIADSGAHVIL
+82 GNLYIADAGAHVIL
-96 VSNLEGEQ
+96 ICSRDGEQ
-104 VAVIGEGILQTPTG
+104 IGSIGEGILQTPTG

-132 DAKKVFVFDK
+132 DAKKVFVFD
-142 AGNVVAEYG
+142 AQGNVTAEYG

-158 GNNMDFKPIKVVA
+158 GNSMDFKPTKVVA

-209 LSPFQMLQRLIL
+209 LSPFQMIQRVIL

-241 IDESGLIYTVTQGD
+241 IDDTGLIYTVTQGD
-255 KDMSLKKLNIAGKN
+255 KDTSLKKLNIAGKN

-284 TTGNYN
+284 STGNYN
-290 NIFVA
+290 NILVA

-303 YNEEGELLFMFG
+303 YNEDGELLFMFG
-315 GRDDGRQRIGLCNKV
+315 GRDDGRQRVGLCNKV
-330 EAIAVDSADRIYLLD
+330 EAIAVDEDDRIYLLD

-369 FSKGQYTAS
+369 FSKGQYTQS

-400 RAYLQEENYTE
+400 HAYLQEENYE
-411 ALKYFKLAKN
+411 QALKYFRLAKS
-421 FDGYS
+421 FEGYS
-426 DAYWE
+426 DAFWE
-431 VRNIWIRNYLFPVLA
+431 VRNIWIRNYLVAAVLA
-446 IIVILAAAIHMYRN
+446 IAAVIVLIRGGKSLY
-460 WKRKKQAGSMEQA
+460 RKKYADHPATQTGEHILW
-473 GRKESVLA
+473 G
-481 AQLKYSLYFMRHPLD
+481 QLRYSLYFMRHPMD
-496 GCYGVKREG
+496 GCYGVKKEG
-505 KASYLC
+505 KNSWWC

-516 AAFILLSIIEKYFSG
+516 GTFILISILEKYCSG

-541 YDLVTDIGSVLIIF
+541 YDLITDIGKVLVIF
-555 IGLTLCN
+555 IGLTACN
-562 YLVVTINEGEAFFKE
+562 YLVVTINEGEGFFKD

-588 FIVMKPFV
+588 YIVIKPFV
-596 VIISNVLTYNEVFLI
+596 ILLSNVLTYNEVFLI

-617 MWVWVVVLVLLTIK
+617 VWTWVVILILLTLK

-640 TAKAIALTA
+640 TAKALAITA

-654 MALLISIIYVLFK
+654 LTLLVCIIYVLFS

>member
-1 MIKSMKKKQHHHIV
+1 MKKLRRIFAM
-15 KKLLLTILCCC
+15 LLC
-26 LACGTVASAE
+26 LVMMAGMTASAE

-59 LSAITKVGETSF
+59 QAAITKVGETAF
-71 VTPVDMAISKE
+71 VSPMDMAIGKD
-82 GNLYIADSGAHVIL
+82 GNLYIADAGAHVIL
-96 VSNLEGEQ
+96 ICSRDGEQ
-104 VAVIGEGILQTPTG
+104 VGSIGEGILQTPTG

-132 DAKKVFVFDK
+132 DAKKVFVFD
-142 AGNVVAEYG
+142 AQGNVTAEYG

-158 GNNMDFKPIKVVA
+158 GNSMDFKPTKVVA

-209 LSPFQMLQRLIL
+209 LSPFQMIQRVIL

-241 IDESGLIYTVTQGD
+241 IDDTGLIYTVTQGD
-255 KDMSLKKLNIAGKN
+255 KETSLKKLNIAGKN

-290 NIFVA
+290 NILVA

-303 YNEEGELLFMFG
+303 YNEDGELLFMFG
-315 GRDDGRQRIGLCNKV
+315 GRDDGRQRVGLCNKV
-330 EAIAVDSADRIYLLD
+330 EAIAVDEDDRIYLLD

-369 FSKGQYTAS
+369 FSKGQYTQS

-400 RAYLQEENYTE
+400 HAYLQEENYE
-411 ALKYFKLAKN
+411 QALKYFRLAKS
-421 FDGYS
+421 FEGYS
-426 DAYWE
+426 DAFWE
-431 VRNIWIRNYLFPVLA
+431 VRNIWIRNYLVAAVLA
-446 IIVILAAAIHMYRN
+446 IAAVIVLIRGGKSLY
-460 WKRKKQAGSMEQA
+460 RKKYADHPATQTGEHILL
-473 GRKESVLA
+473 G
-481 AQLKYSLYFMRHPLD
+481 QLRYSLYFMRHPMD
-496 GCYGVKREG
+496 GCYGVKKEG
-505 KASYLC
+505 KNSWWC

-516 AAFILLSIIEKYFSG
+516 GTFILISILEKYCSG

-541 YDLVTDIGSVLIIF
+541 YDLITDIGKVLVIF
-555 IGLTLCN
+555 IGLTACN
-562 YLVVTINEGEAFFKE
+562 YLVVTIHEGEGFFKD

-588 FIVMKPFV
+588 YIVIKPFV
-596 VIISNVLTYNEVFLI
+596 ILLSNVLTYNEVFLI
-611 TFANII
+611 SFANII
-617 MWVWVVVLVLLTIK
+617 VWTWVVILILLTLK

-640 TAKAIALTA
+640 TAKALAITA

-654 MALLISIIYVLFK
+654 LTLLVCIIYVLFS

>member
-1 MIKSMKKKQHHHIV
+1 MKKLRRIFAM
-15 KKLLLTILCCC
+15 LLC
-26 LACGTVASAE
+26 LVMMAGMTVSAE
-36 TPYKTYTVD
+36 TPYKTYTID

-59 LSAITKVGETSF
+59 LAAITKVGETALVS
-71 VTPVDMAISKE
+71 PMDMAIGKE
-82 GNLYIADSGAHVIL
+82 GNLYIADAGAHVIL
-96 VSNLEGEQ
+96 ICSREGEQ
-104 VAVIGEGILQTPTG
+104 VGSIGEGILQTPTG

-132 DAKKVFVFDK
+132 DAKKVFVFD
-142 AGNVVAEYG
+142 AQGNVTAEYG

-158 GNNMDFKPIKVVA
+158 GNSMDFKPTKVVA

-209 LSPFQMLQRLIL
+209 LSPFQMIQRVIL

-241 IDESGLIYTVTQGD
+241 IDDTGLIYTVTQGD
-255 KDMSLKKLNIAGKN
+255 KDTSLKKLNIAGKN

-290 NIFVA
+290 NILVA

-303 YNEEGELLFMFG
+303 YNEDGELLFMFG
-315 GRDDGRQRIGLCNKV
+315 GRDDGRQRVGLCNKV
-330 EAIAVDSADRIYLLD
+330 EAIAVDEDDRIYLLD

-369 FSKGQYTAS
+369 FSKGQYTQS

-400 RAYLQEENYTE
+400 HAYLQEENYE
-411 ALKYFKLAKN
+411 QALKYFRLAKS
-421 FDGYS
+421 FEGYS
-426 DAYWE
+426 DAFWE
-431 VRNIWIRNYLFPVLA
+431 VRNIWIRNYLVAAVLA
-446 IIVILAAAIHMYRN
+446 IAAVIVLIRGGKSLY
-460 WKRKKQAGSMEQA
+460 RKKYADHPATQTGEHILW
-473 GRKESVLA
+473 G
-481 AQLKYSLYFMRHPLD
+481 QLRYSLYFMRHPMD
-496 GCYGVKREG
+496 GCYGVKKEG
-505 KASYLC
+505 KNSWWC

-516 AAFILLSIIEKYFSG
+516 GTFILISILEKYCSG

-541 YDLVTDIGSVLIIF
+541 YDLITDIGKVLVIF
-555 IGLTLCN
+555 IGLTACN
-562 YLVVTINEGEAFFKE
+562 YLVVTINEGEGFFKD

-588 FIVMKPFV
+588 YIVIKPFV
-596 VIISNVLTYNEVFLI
+596 ILLSNVLTYNEVFLI

-617 MWVWVVVLVLLTIK
+617 VWTWVVILILLTLK

-640 TAKAIALTA
+640 TAKALAITA

-654 MALLISIIYVLFK
+654 LTLLVCIIYVLFS

>member
-1 MIKSMKKKQHHHIV
+1 M
-15 KKLLLTILCCC
+15 
-26 LACGTVASAE
+26 
-36 TPYKTYTVD
+36 
-45 GYGYVLET
+45 
-53 QSAYNP
+53 
-59 LSAITKVGETSF
+59 
-71 VTPVDMAISKE
+71 
-82 GNLYIADSGAHVIL
+82 
-96 VSNLEGEQ
+96 
-104 VAVIGEGILQTPTG
+104 
-118 VYVTEDG
+118 YVTEDG

-132 DAKKVFVFDK
+132 DAKKVFVFD
-142 AGNVVAEYG
+142 AQGNVTAEYG

-158 GNNMDFKPIKVVA
+158 GNSMDFKPTKVVA

-209 LSPFQMLQRLIL
+209 LSPFQMIQRVIL

-241 IDESGLIYTVTQGD
+241 IDDTGLIYTVTQGD
-255 KDMSLKKLNIAGKN
+255 KETSLKKLNIAGKN

-290 NIFVA
+290 NILVA

-303 YNEEGELLFMFG
+303 YNEDGELLFMFG
-315 GRDDGRQRIGLCNKV
+315 GRDDGRQRVGLCNKV
-330 EAIAVDSADRIYLLD
+330 EAIAVDEDDRIYLLD

-369 FSKGQYTAS
+369 FSKGQYTQS

-400 RAYLQEENYTE
+400 HAYLQEENYE
-411 ALKYFKLAKN
+411 QALKYFRLAKS
-421 FDGYS
+421 FEGYS
-426 DAYWE
+426 DAFWE
-431 VRNIWIRNYLFPVLA
+431 VRNIWIRNYLVAAVLA
-446 IIVILAAAIHMYRN
+446 IAAVIVLIRGGKSLY
-460 WKRKKQAGSMEQA
+460 RKKYANRPTTQTGEHILL
-473 GRKESVLA
+473 G
-481 AQLKYSLYFMRHPLD
+481 QLRYSLYFMRHPMD
-496 GCYGVKREG
+496 GCYGVKKEG
-505 KASYLC
+505 KNSWWC

-516 AAFILLSIIEKYFSG
+516 GTFILISILEKYCSG

-541 YDLVTDIGSVLIIF
+541 YDLITDIGKVLVIF
-555 IGLTLCN
+555 IGLTACN
-562 YLVVTINEGEAFFKE
+562 YLVVTIHEGEGFFKD

-588 FIVMKPFV
+588 YIVIKPFV
-596 VIISNVLTYNEVFLI
+596 ILLSNVLTYNEVFLI
-611 TFANII
+611 SFANII
-617 MWVWVVVLVLLTIK
+617 VWTWVVILILLTLK

-640 TAKAIALTA
+640 TAKALAITA

-654 MALLISIIYVLFK
+654 LTLLVCIIYVLFS

>member
-1 MIKSMKKKQHHHIV
+1 MKKLRRIFAM
-15 KKLLLTILCCC
+15 LLC
-26 LACGTVASAE
+26 LVMMAGMTASAE

-59 LSAITKVGETSF
+59 LAAITKVGETAF
-71 VTPVDMAISKE
+71 VSPMDMAIGKD
-82 GNLYIADSGAHVIL
+82 GNLYIADAGAHVIL
-96 VSNLEGEQ
+96 ICSRDGEQ
-104 VAVIGEGILQTPTG
+104 VGSIGEGVLQTPTG

-132 DAKKVFVFDK
+132 DAKKVFVFD
-142 AGNVVAEYG
+142 AQGNVTAEYG

-158 GNNMDFKPIKVVA
+158 GNSMDFKPTKVVA

-209 LSPFQMLQRLIL
+209 LSPFQMIQRVIL

-241 IDESGLIYTVTQGD
+241 IDDTGLIYTVTQGD
-255 KDMSLKKLNIAGKN
+255 KETSLKKLNIAGKN

-290 NIFVA
+290 NILVA

-303 YNEEGELLFMFG
+303 YNEDGELLFMFG
-315 GRDDGRQRIGLCNKV
+315 GRDDGRQRVGLCNKV
-330 EAIAVDSADRIYLLD
+330 EAIAVDEDDRIYLLD

-369 FSKGQYTAS
+369 FSKGQYTQS

-400 RAYLQEENYTE
+400 HAYLQEENYE
-411 ALKYFKLAKN
+411 QALKYFRLAKS
-421 FDGYS
+421 FEGYS
-426 DAYWE
+426 DAFWE
-431 VRNIWIRNYLFPVLA
+431 VRNIWIRNYLVAAVLA
-446 IIVILAAAIHMYRN
+446 IAAVIVLIRGGKSLYRKQYANRPTTQTGEHILL
-460 WKRKKQAGSMEQA
+460 G
-473 GRKESVLA
+473 
-481 AQLKYSLYFMRHPLD
+481 QLRYSLYFMRHPMD
-496 GCYGVKREG
+496 GCYGVKKEG
-505 KASYLC
+505 KNSWWC

-516 AAFILLSIIEKYFSG
+516 GTFILISILEKYCSG

-541 YDLVTDIGSVLIIF
+541 YDLITDIGKVLVIF
-555 IGLTLCN
+555 IGLTACN
-562 YLVVTINEGEAFFKE
+562 YLVVTIHEGEGFFKD

-588 FIVMKPFV
+588 YIVIKPFV
-596 VIISNVLTYNEVFLI
+596 ILLSNVLTYNEVFLI
-611 TFANII
+611 SFANII
-617 MWVWVVVLVLLTIK
+617 VWTWVVILILLTLK

-640 TAKAIALTA
+640 TAKALAITA

-654 MALLISIIYVLFK
+654 LTLLVCIIYVLFS

>member
-1 MIKSMKKKQHHHIV
+1 MKKLRRIFV
-15 KKLLLTILCCC
+15 MLLC
-26 LACGTVASAE
+26 LVMMAGMTASAE
-36 TPYKTYTVD
+36 TPYKTYTID

-59 LSAITKVGETSF
+59 LAAITKVGETAF
-71 VTPVDMAISKE
+71 VSPMDMAIGKE
-82 GNLYIADSGAHVIL
+82 GNLYIADAGAHVIL
-96 VSNLEGEQ
+96 ICSREGEQ
-104 VAVIGEGILQTPTG
+104 VGSIGEGILQTPTG

-132 DAKKVFVFDK
+132 DAKKVFVFD
-142 AGNVVAEYG
+142 AQGNVTAEYG

-158 GNNMDFKPIKVVA
+158 GNSMDFKPTKVVA

-209 LSPFQMLQRLIL
+209 LSPFQMIQRVIL

-241 IDESGLIYTVTQGD
+241 IDDTGLIYTVTQGD
-255 KDMSLKKLNIAGKN
+255 KDTSLKKLNIAGKN

-290 NIFVA
+290 NILVA

-303 YNEEGELLFMFG
+303 YNEDGELLFMFG
-315 GRDDGRQRIGLCNKV
+315 GRDDGRQRVGLCNKV
-330 EAIAVDSADRIYLLD
+330 EAIAVDEDDRIYLLD

-369 FSKGQYTAS
+369 FSKGQYTQS

-400 RAYLQEENYTE
+400 HAYLQEENYE
-411 ALKYFKLAKN
+411 QALKYFRLAKS
-421 FDGYS
+421 FEGYS
-426 DAYWE
+426 DAFWE
-431 VRNIWIRNYLFPVLA
+431 VRNIWIRNYLVAAVLA
-446 IIVILAAAIHMYRN
+446 IAAVIVLIRGGKSLY
-460 WKRKKQAGSMEQA
+460 RKKYANHPTTQTGEHILW
-473 GRKESVLA
+473 G
-481 AQLKYSLYFMRHPLD
+481 QLRYSLYFMRHPMD
-496 GCYGVKREG
+496 GCYGVKKEG
-505 KASYLC
+505 KNSWWC

-516 AAFILLSIIEKYFSG
+516 GTFILISILEKYCSG

-541 YDLVTDIGSVLIIF
+541 YDLITDIGKVLVIF
-555 IGLTLCN
+555 IGLTACN
-562 YLVVTINEGEAFFKE
+562 YLVVTINEGEGFFKD

-588 FIVMKPFV
+588 YIVIKPFV
-596 VIISNVLTYNEVFLI
+596 ILLSNVLTYNEVFLI

-617 MWVWVVVLVLLTIK
+617 VWTWVVILILLTLK

-640 TAKAIALTA
+640 TAKALAITA

-654 MALLISIIYVLFK
+654 LTLLVCIIYVLFS

>member
-1 MIKSMKKKQHHHIV
+1 MKKLRRIFAM
-15 KKLLLTILCCC
+15 LLC
-26 LACGTVASAE
+26 LVMMAGMTASAE

-59 LSAITKVGETSF
+59 LAAITKVGETAF
-71 VTPVDMAISKE
+71 VSPMDMAIGKD
-82 GNLYIADSGAHVIL
+82 GNLYIADAGAHVIL
-96 VSNLEGEQ
+96 ICSRDGEQ
-104 VAVIGEGILQTPTG
+104 VGSIGEGILQTPTG

-132 DAKKVFVFDK
+132 DAKKVFVFD
-142 AGNVVAEYG
+142 AQGNVTAEYG

-158 GNNMDFKPIKVVA
+158 GNSMDFKPTKVVA

-209 LSPFQMLQRLIL
+209 LSPFQMIQRVIL

-241 IDESGLIYTVTQGD
+241 IDDTGLIYTVTQGD
-255 KDMSLKKLNIAGKN
+255 KETSLKKLNIAGKN

-290 NIFVA
+290 NILVA

-303 YNEEGELLFMFG
+303 YNEDGELLFMFG
-315 GRDDGRQRIGLCNKV
+315 GRDDGRQRVGLCNKV
-330 EAIAVDSADRIYLLD
+330 EAIAVDEDDRIYLLD

-369 FSKGQYTAS
+369 FSKGQYTQS

-400 RAYLQEENYTE
+400 HAYLQEENYE
-411 ALKYFKLAKN
+411 QALKYFRLAKS
-421 FDGYS
+421 FEGYS
-426 DAYWE
+426 DAFWE
-431 VRNIWIRNYLFPVLA
+431 VRNIWIRNYLVAAVLA
-446 IIVILAAAIHMYRN
+446 IAAVIVLIRGGKSLY
-460 WKRKKQAGSMEQA
+460 RKKYANRPTTQTGEHILL
-473 GRKESVLA
+473 G
-481 AQLKYSLYFMRHPLD
+481 QLRYSLYFMRHPMD
-496 GCYGVKREG
+496 GCYGVKKEG
-505 KASYLC
+505 KNSWWC

-516 AAFILLSIIEKYFSG
+516 GKFILISILEKYCSG

-541 YDLVTDIGSVLIIF
+541 YDLITDIGKVLVIF
-555 IGLTLCN
+555 IGLTACN
-562 YLVVTINEGEAFFKE
+562 YLVVTIHEGEGFFKD

-588 FIVMKPFV
+588 YIVIKPFV
-596 VIISNVLTYNEVFLI
+596 ILLSNVLTYNEVFLI
-611 TFANII
+611 SFANII
-617 MWVWVVVLVLLTIK
+617 VWTWVVILILLTLK

-640 TAKAIALTA
+640 TAKALAITA

-654 MALLISIIYVLFK
+654 LTLLVCIIYVLFS

>member
-1 MIKSMKKKQHHHIV
+1 MKKLRRIFAM
-15 KKLLLTILCCC
+15 LLC
-26 LACGTVASAE
+26 LVMMAGMTASAE

-59 LSAITKVGETSF
+59 LAAITKVGETAF
-71 VTPVDMAISKE
+71 VSPMDMAIGKD
-82 GNLYIADSGAHVIL
+82 GNLYIADAGAHVIL
-96 VSNLEGEQ
+96 ICSRDGEQ
-104 VAVIGEGILQTPTG
+104 VGSIGEGILQTPTG

-132 DAKKVFVFDK
+132 DAKKVFVFD
-142 AGNVVAEYG
+142 AQGNVTVEYG

-158 GNNMDFKPIKVVA
+158 GNSMDFKPTKVVA

-209 LSPFQMLQRLIL
+209 LSPFQMIQRVIL

-241 IDESGLIYTVTQGD
+241 IDDTGLIYTVTQGD
-255 KDMSLKKLNIAGKN
+255 KETSLKKLNIAGKN

-290 NIFVA
+290 NILVA

-303 YNEEGELLFMFG
+303 YNEDGELLFMFG
-315 GRDDGRQRIGLCNKV
+315 GRDDGRQRVGLCNKV
-330 EAIAVDSADRIYLLD
+330 EAIAVDEDDRIYLLD

-369 FSKGQYTAS
+369 FSKGQYTQS

-400 RAYLQEENYTE
+400 HAYLQEENYE
-411 ALKYFKLAKN
+411 QALKYFRLAKS
-421 FDGYS
+421 FEGYS
-426 DAYWE
+426 DAFWE
-431 VRNIWIRNYLFPVLA
+431 VRNIWIRNYLVAAVLA
-446 IIVILAAAIHMYRN
+446 IAAVIVLIRGGKSLY
-460 WKRKKQAGSMEQA
+460 RKKYANRPTTQTGEHILL
-473 GRKESVLA
+473 G
-481 AQLKYSLYFMRHPLD
+481 QLRYSLYFMRHPMD
-496 GCYGVKREG
+496 GCYGVKKEG
-505 KASYLC
+505 KNSWWC

-516 AAFILLSIIEKYFSG
+516 GTFILISILEKYCSG

-541 YDLVTDIGSVLIIF
+541 YDLITDIGKVLVIF
-555 IGLTLCN
+555 IGLTACN
-562 YLVVTINEGEAFFKE
+562 YLVVTIHEGEGFFKD

-588 FIVMKPFV
+588 YIVIKPFV
-596 VIISNVLTYNEVFLI
+596 ILLSNVLTYNEVFLI
-611 TFANII
+611 SFANII
-617 MWVWVVVLVLLTIK
+617 VWTWVVILILLTLK

-640 TAKAIALTA
+640 TAKALAITA

-654 MALLISIIYVLFK
+654 LTLLVCIIYVLFS

>member
-1 MIKSMKKKQHHHIV
+1 MKKLRRIFAM
-15 KKLLLTILCCC
+15 LLC
-26 LACGTVASAE
+26 LVMMAGMTASAE

-45 GYGYVLET
+45 GYSYVLET

-59 LSAITKVGETSF
+59 LAAITKVGETAF
-71 VTPVDMAISKE
+71 VSPMDMAIGKD
-82 GNLYIADSGAHVIL
+82 GNLYIADAGAHVIL
-96 VSNLEGEQ
+96 ICSRDGEQ
-104 VAVIGEGILQTPTG
+104 VGSIGEGVLQTPTG

-132 DAKKVFVFDK
+132 DAKKVFVFD
-142 AGNVVAEYG
+142 AQGNVTAEYG

-158 GNNMDFKPIKVVA
+158 GNSMDFKPTKVVA

-209 LSPFQMLQRLIL
+209 LSPFQMIQRVIL

-241 IDESGLIYTVTQGD
+241 IDDTGLIYTVTQGD
-255 KDMSLKKLNIAGKN
+255 KETSLKKLNIAGKN

-290 NIFVA
+290 NILVA

-303 YNEEGELLFMFG
+303 YNEDGELLFMFG
-315 GRDDGRQRIGLCNKV
+315 GRDDGRQRVGLCNKV
-330 EAIAVDSADRIYLLD
+330 EAIAVDEDDRIYLLD

-369 FSKGQYTAS
+369 FSKGQYTQS

-400 RAYLQEENYTE
+400 HAYLQEENYE
-411 ALKYFKLAKN
+411 QALKYFRLAKS
-421 FDGYS
+421 FEGYS
-426 DAYWE
+426 DAFWE
-431 VRNIWIRNYLFPVLA
+431 VRNIWIRNYLVAAVLA
-446 IIVILAAAIHMYRN
+446 IAAVIVLIRGGKSLY
-460 WKRKKQAGSMEQA
+460 RKKYANRPTTQTGEHILL
-473 GRKESVLA
+473 G
-481 AQLKYSLYFMRHPLD
+481 QLRYSLYFMRHPMD
-496 GCYGVKREG
+496 GCYGVKKEG
-505 KASYLC
+505 KNSWWC

-516 AAFILLSIIEKYFSG
+516 GTFILFSILEKYCSG

-541 YDLVTDIGSVLIIF
+541 YDLITDIGKVLVIF
-555 IGLTLCN
+555 IGLTACN
-562 YLVVTINEGEAFFKE
+562 YLVVTIHEGEGFFKD

-588 FIVMKPFV
+588 YIVIKPFV
-596 VIISNVLTYNEVFLI
+596 ILLSNVLTYNEVFLI
-611 TFANII
+611 SFANII
-617 MWVWVVVLVLLTIK
+617 VWTWVVILILLTLK

-640 TAKAIALTA
+640 TAKALAITA

-654 MALLISIIYVLFK
+654 LTLLVCIIYVLFS

>member
-1 MIKSMKKKQHHHIV
+1 MKKLRRIFAM
-15 KKLLLTILCCC
+15 LLC
-26 LACGTVASAE
+26 LVMMAGMTASAE

-59 LSAITKVGETSF
+59 LAAITKVGETAF
-71 VTPVDMAISKE
+71 VSPMDMAIGKE
-82 GNLYIADSGAHVIL
+82 GNLYIADAGAHVIL
-96 VSNLEGEQ
+96 ICSRDGEQ
-104 VAVIGEGILQTPTG
+104 VGSIGEGILQTPTG

-132 DAKKVFVFDK
+132 DAKKVFVFD
-142 AGNVVAEYG
+142 AQGNVTAEYG

-158 GNNMDFKPIKVVA
+158 GNSMDFKPTKVVA

-209 LSPFQMLQRLIL
+209 LSPFQMIQRVIL

-241 IDESGLIYTVTQGD
+241 IDDTGLIYTVTQGD
-255 KDMSLKKLNIAGKN
+255 KETSLKKLNIAGKN

-290 NIFVA
+290 NILVA

-303 YNEEGELLFMFG
+303 YNEDGKLLFMFG
-315 GRDDGRQRIGLCNKV
+315 GRDDGRQRVGLCNKV
-330 EAIAVDSADRIYLLD
+330 EAIAVDEDDRIYLLD

-369 FSKGQYTAS
+369 FSKGQYTQS

-400 RAYLQEENYTE
+400 HAYLQEENYE
-411 ALKYFKLAKN
+411 QALKYFRLAKS
-421 FDGYS
+421 FEGYS
-426 DAYWE
+426 DAFWE
-431 VRNIWIRNYLFPVLA
+431 VRNIWIRNYLVAAVLA
-446 IIVILAAAIHMYRN
+446 IAAVIVLIRGGKSLY
-460 WKRKKQAGSMEQA
+460 RKKYANRPTTQTGEHILL
-473 GRKESVLA
+473 G
-481 AQLKYSLYFMRHPLD
+481 QLRYSLYFMRHPMD
-496 GCYGVKREG
+496 GCYGVKKEG
-505 KASYLC
+505 KNSWWC

-516 AAFILLSIIEKYFSG
+516 GTFILISILEKYCSG

-541 YDLVTDIGSVLIIF
+541 YDLITDIGKVLVIF
-555 IGLTLCN
+555 IGLTACN
-562 YLVVTINEGEAFFKE
+562 YLVVTIHEGEGFFKD

-588 FIVMKPFV
+588 YIVIKPFV
-596 VIISNVLTYNEVFLI
+596 ILLSNVLTYNEVFLI
-611 TFANII
+611 SFANII
-617 MWVWVVVLVLLTIK
+617 VWTWVVILILLTLK

-640 TAKAIALTA
+640 TAKALAITA

-654 MALLISIIYVLFK
+654 LTLLVCIIYVLFS

>member
-1 MIKSMKKKQHHHIV
+1 MKKLRRIFAM
-15 KKLLLTILCCC
+15 LLC
-26 LACGTVASAE
+26 LVMMAGMTASAE

-59 LSAITKVGETSF
+59 LAAITKVGEIAF
-71 VTPVDMAISKE
+71 VSPMDMAIGKD
-82 GNLYIADSGAHVIL
+82 GNLYIADAGAHVIL
-96 VSNLEGEQ
+96 ICSRDGEQ
-104 VAVIGEGILQTPTG
+104 VGSIGEGILQTPTG

-132 DAKKVFVFDK
+132 DAKKVFVFD
-142 AGNVVAEYG
+142 AQGNVTAEYG

-158 GNNMDFKPIKVVA
+158 GNSMDFKPTKVVA

-209 LSPFQMLQRLIL
+209 LSPFQMIQRVIL

-241 IDESGLIYTVTQGD
+241 IDDTGLIYTVTQGD
-255 KDMSLKKLNIAGKN
+255 KETSLKKLNIAGKN

-290 NIFVA
+290 NIMVA

-303 YNEEGELLFMFG
+303 YNEDGELLFMFG
-315 GRDDGRQRIGLCNKV
+315 GRDDGRQRVGLCNKV
-330 EAIAVDSADRIYLLD
+330 EAIAVDEDDRIYLLD

-369 FSKGQYTAS
+369 FSKGQYTQS

-400 RAYLQEENYTE
+400 HAYLQEENYE
-411 ALKYFKLAKN
+411 QALKYFRLAKS
-421 FDGYS
+421 FEGYS
-426 DAYWE
+426 DAFWE
-431 VRNIWIRNYLFPVLA
+431 VRNIWIRNYLVAAVLA
-446 IIVILAAAIHMYRN
+446 IAAVIVLIRGGKSLY
-460 WKRKKQAGSMEQA
+460 RKKYANRPTTQTGEHILL
-473 GRKESVLA
+473 G
-481 AQLKYSLYFMRHPLD
+481 QLRYSLYFMRHPMD
-496 GCYGVKREG
+496 GCYGVKKEG
-505 KASYLC
+505 KNSWWC

-516 AAFILLSIIEKYFSG
+516 GTFILISILEKYCSG

-541 YDLVTDIGSVLIIF
+541 YDLITDIGKVLVIF
-555 IGLTLCN
+555 IGLTACN
-562 YLVVTINEGEAFFKE
+562 YLVVTIHEGEGFFKD

-588 FIVMKPFV
+588 YIVIKPFV
-596 VIISNVLTYNEVFLI
+596 ILLSNVLTYNEVFLI
-611 TFANII
+611 SFANII
-617 MWVWVVVLVLLTIK
+617 VWTWVVILILLTLK

-640 TAKAIALTA
+640 TAKALAITA

-654 MALLISIIYVLFK
+654 LTLLVCIIYVLFS
-667 QVIDFVITVVRE
+667 QVIDFVIIVVRE

>member
-1 MIKSMKKKQHHHIV
+1 MKKLRRIFAM
-15 KKLLLTILCCC
+15 LLC
-26 LACGTVASAE
+26 LVMMAGMTASAE

-59 LSAITKVGETSF
+59 LAAITKVGETAF
-71 VTPVDMAISKE
+71 VSPMDMAIGKD
-82 GNLYIADSGAHVIL
+82 GNLYIADAGAHVIL
-96 VSNLEGEQ
+96 ICSRDGEQ
-104 VAVIGEGILQTPTG
+104 VGSIGEGILQTPTG

-132 DAKKVFVFDK
+132 DAKKVFVFD
-142 AGNVVAEYG
+142 AQGNVTAEYG

-158 GNNMDFKPIKVVA
+158 GNSMDFKPTKVVA

-209 LSPFQMLQRLIL
+209 LSPFQMIQRVIL

-241 IDESGLIYTVTQGD
+241 IDDTGLIYTVTQGD
-255 KDMSLKKLNIAGKN
+255 KETSLKKLNIAGKN

-290 NIFVA
+290 NILVA

-303 YNEEGELLFMFG
+303 YNEDGELLFMFG
-315 GRDDGRQRIGLCNKV
+315 GRDDGRQRVGLCNKV
-330 EAIAVDSADRIYLLD
+330 EAIAVDEDDRIYLLD

-369 FSKGQYTAS
+369 FSKGQYTQS

-400 RAYLQEENYTE
+400 HAYLQEENYE
-411 ALKYFKLAKN
+411 QALKYFRLAKS
-421 FDGYS
+421 FEGYS
-426 DAYWE
+426 DAFWE
-431 VRNIWIRNYLFPVLA
+431 VRNIWIRNYLVAAVLA
-446 IIVILAAAIHMYRN
+446 IAAVIVLIRGGKSLY
-460 WKRKKQAGSMEQA
+460 RKKYANRPTTQTGEHILL
-473 GRKESVLA
+473 G
-481 AQLKYSLYFMRHPLD
+481 QLRYSLYFMRHPMD
-496 GCYGVKREG
+496 GCYGVKKEG
-505 KASYLC
+505 KNSWWC

-516 AAFILLSIIEKYFSG
+516 GTFILISILEKYCSG

-541 YDLVTDIGSVLIIF
+541 YDLITDIGKVLVIF
-555 IGLTLCN
+555 IGLTACN
-562 YLVVTINEGEAFFKE
+562 YLVVTIHEGEGFFKD

-588 FIVMKPFV
+588 YIVIKPFV
-596 VIISNVLTYNEVFLI
+596 ILLSNVLTYNEVFLI
-611 TFANII
+611 SFANII
-617 MWVWVVVLVLLTIK
+617 VWTWVVILILLTLK

-640 TAKAIALTA
+640 TAKALAITT

-654 MALLISIIYVLFK
+654 LTLLVCIIYVLFS

>member
-1 MIKSMKKKQHHHIV
+1 MKKIRRIFAM
-15 KKLLLTILCCC
+15 LLC
-26 LACGTVASAE
+26 LVMMAGMTASAE

-59 LSAITKVGETSF
+59 LAAITKVGETAF
-71 VTPVDMAISKE
+71 VSPMDMAIGKE
-82 GNLYIADSGAHVIL
+82 GNLYIADAGAHVIL
-96 VSNLEGEQ
+96 ICSRDGEQ
-104 VAVIGEGILQTPTG
+104 VGTIGEGILQTPTG

-132 DAKKVFVFDK
+132 DAKKVFVFD
-142 AGNVVAEYG
+142 AQGNVTAEYG

-158 GNNMDFKPIKVVA
+158 GNSMDFKPTKVVA

-209 LSPFQMLQRLIL
+209 LSPFQMIQRVIL

-241 IDESGLIYTVTQGD
+241 IDDTGLIYTVTQGD
-255 KDMSLKKLNIAGKN
+255 KETSLKKLNIAGKN

-290 NIFVA
+290 NILVA

-303 YNEEGELLFMFG
+303 YNEDGELLFMFG
-315 GRDDGRQRIGLCNKV
+315 GRDDGRQRVGLCNKV
-330 EAIAVDSADRIYLLD
+330 EAIAVDEDDRIYLLD

-369 FSKGQYTAS
+369 FSKGQYTQS

-400 RAYLQEENYTE
+400 HAYLQEENYE
-411 ALKYFKLAKN
+411 QALKYFRLAKS
-421 FDGYS
+421 FEGYS
-426 DAYWE
+426 DAFWE
-431 VRNIWIRNYLFPVLA
+431 VRNFWIRNYLVAAVLA
-446 IIVILAAAIHMYRN
+446 IAAVIVLIRGGKSLY
-460 WKRKKQAGSMEQA
+460 RKKYANRPTTQTGEHILL
-473 GRKESVLA
+473 G
-481 AQLKYSLYFMRHPLD
+481 QLRYSLYFMRHPMD
-496 GCYGVKREG
+496 GCYGVKKEG
-505 KASYLC
+505 KNSWWC

-516 AAFILLSIIEKYFSG
+516 GTFILISILEKYCSG

-541 YDLVTDIGSVLIIF
+541 YDLITDIGKVLVIF
-555 IGLTLCN
+555 IGLTACN
-562 YLVVTINEGEAFFKE
+562 YLVVTIHEGEGFFKD

-588 FIVMKPFV
+588 YIVIKPFV
-596 VIISNVLTYNEVFLI
+596 ILLSNVLTYNEVFLI
-611 TFANII
+611 SFANII
-617 MWVWVVVLVLLTIK
+617 VWTWVVILILLTLK

-640 TAKAIALTA
+640 TAKALAITA

-654 MALLISIIYVLFK
+654 LTLLVCIIYVLFS

>member
-1 MIKSMKKKQHHHIV
+1 MKKLRRIFAM
-15 KKLLLTILCCC
+15 LLC
-26 LACGTVASAE
+26 LVMMAGMTASAE

-59 LSAITKVGETSF
+59 LAAITKVGETAF
-71 VTPVDMAISKE
+71 VSPMDMAIGKD
-82 GNLYIADSGAHVIL
+82 GNLYIADAGAHVIL
-96 VSNLEGEQ
+96 ICSRDGEQ
-104 VAVIGEGILQTPTG
+104 VGSIGEGVLQTPTG

-132 DAKKVFVFDK
+132 DAKKVFVFD
-142 AGNVVAEYG
+142 AQGNVTAEYG

-158 GNNMDFKPIKVVA
+158 GNSMDFKPTKVVA

-209 LSPFQMLQRLIL
+209 LSPFQMIQRVIL

-241 IDESGLIYTVTQGD
+241 IDDTGLIYTVTQGD
-255 KDMSLKKLNIAGKN
+255 KETSLKKLNIAGKN

-290 NIFVA
+290 NILVA

-303 YNEEGELLFMFG
+303 YNEDGELLFMFG
-315 GRDDGRQRIGLCNKV
+315 GRDDGRQRVGLCNKV
-330 EAIAVDSADRIYLLD
+330 EAIAVDEDDRIYLLD

-369 FSKGQYTAS
+369 FSKGQYTQS

-400 RAYLQEENYTE
+400 HAYLQEENYE
-411 ALKYFKLAKN
+411 QALKYFRLAKS
-421 FDGYS
+421 FEGYS
-426 DAYWE
+426 DAFWE
-431 VRNIWIRNYLFPVLA
+431 VRNIWIRNYLVAAVLA
-446 IIVILAAAIHMYRN
+446 IAAVIVLIRGGKSLY
-460 WKRKKQAGSMEQA
+460 RKKYANHPTTQTGEHILL
-473 GRKESVLA
+473 G
-481 AQLKYSLYFMRHPLD
+481 QLRYSLYFMRHPMD
-496 GCYGVKREG
+496 GCYGVKKEG
-505 KASYLC
+505 KNSWWC

-516 AAFILLSIIEKYFSG
+516 GTFILISILEKYCSG

-541 YDLVTDIGSVLIIF
+541 YDLITDIGKVLVIF
-555 IGLTLCN
+555 IGLTACN
-562 YLVVTINEGEAFFKE
+562 YLVVTIHEGEGFFKD

-588 FIVMKPFV
+588 YIVIKPFV
-596 VIISNVLTYNEVFLI
+596 ILLSNVLTYNEVFLI
-611 TFANII
+611 SFANII
-617 MWVWVVVLVLLTIK
+617 VWTWVVILILLTLK

-640 TAKAIALTA
+640 TAKALAITA

-654 MALLISIIYVLFK
+654 LTLLVCIIYVLFS

>member
-1 MIKSMKKKQHHHIV
+1 MKKLRRIFAM
-15 KKLLLTILCCC
+15 LLC
-26 LACGTVASAE
+26 LVMMAGMTASAE

-45 GYGYVLET
+45 GYGYVVET

-59 LSAITKVGETSF
+59 LAAITKVGETAF
-71 VTPVDMAISKE
+71 VSPMDMAIGKD
-82 GNLYIADSGAHVIL
+82 GNLYIADAGAHVIL
-96 VSNLEGEQ
+96 ICSRDGEQ
-104 VAVIGEGILQTPTG
+104 VGSIGEGILQTPTG

-132 DAKKVFVFDK
+132 DAKKVFVFD
-142 AGNVVAEYG
+142 AQGNVTAEYG

-158 GNNMDFKPIKVVA
+158 GNSMDFKPTKVVA

-209 LSPFQMLQRLIL
+209 LSPFQMIQRVIL

-241 IDESGLIYTVTQGD
+241 IDDTGLIYTVTQGD
-255 KDMSLKKLNIAGKN
+255 KETSLKKLNIAGKN

-290 NIFVA
+290 NILVA

-303 YNEEGELLFMFG
+303 YNEDGELLFMFG
-315 GRDDGRQRIGLCNKV
+315 GRDDGRQRVGLCNKV
-330 EAIAVDSADRIYLLD
+330 EAIAVDEDDRIYLLD

-369 FSKGQYTAS
+369 FSKGQYTQS

-400 RAYLQEENYTE
+400 HAYLQEENYE
-411 ALKYFKLAKN
+411 QALKYFRLAKS
-421 FDGYS
+421 FEGYS
-426 DAYWE
+426 DAFWE
-431 VRNIWIRNYLFPVLA
+431 VRNIWIRNYLVAAVLA
-446 IIVILAAAIHMYRN
+446 IAAVIVLIRGGKSLY
-460 WKRKKQAGSMEQA
+460 RKKYANRPTTQTGEHILL
-473 GRKESVLA
+473 G
-481 AQLKYSLYFMRHPLD
+481 QLRYSLYFMRHPMD
-496 GCYGVKREG
+496 GCYGVKKEG
-505 KASYLC
+505 KNSWWC

-516 AAFILLSIIEKYFSG
+516 GTFILISILEKYCSG

-541 YDLVTDIGSVLIIF
+541 YDLITDIGKVLVIF
-555 IGLTLCN
+555 IGLTACN
-562 YLVVTINEGEAFFKE
+562 YLVVTIHEGEGFFKD

-588 FIVMKPFV
+588 YIVIKPFV
-596 VIISNVLTYNEVFLI
+596 ILLSNVLTYNEVFLI
-611 TFANII
+611 SFANII
-617 MWVWVVVLVLLTIK
+617 VWTWVVILILLTLK

-640 TAKAIALTA
+640 TAKALAITA

-654 MALLISIIYVLFK
+654 LTLLVCIIYVLFS

>member
-1 MIKSMKKKQHHHIV
+1 MKKLRRIFAM
-15 KKLLLTILCCC
+15 LLC
-26 LACGTVASAE
+26 LVMMAGMTASAE

-59 LSAITKVGETSF
+59 LAAITKVGETAF
-71 VTPVDMAISKE
+71 VSPMDMAIGKD
-82 GNLYIADSGAHVIL
+82 GNLYIADAGAHVIL
-96 VSNLEGEQ
+96 ICSRDGEQ
-104 VAVIGEGILQTPTG
+104 IGSIGEGILQTPTG

-132 DAKKVFVFDK
+132 DAKKVFVFD
-142 AGNVVAEYG
+142 AQGNVTAEYG

-158 GNNMDFKPIKVVA
+158 GNSMDFKPTKVVA

-209 LSPFQMLQRLIL
+209 LSPFQMIQRVIL

-241 IDESGLIYTVTQGD
+241 IDDTGLIYTVTQGD
-255 KDMSLKKLNIAGKN
+255 KETSLKKLNIAGKN

-290 NIFVA
+290 NILVA

-303 YNEEGELLFMFG
+303 YNEDGELLFMFG
-315 GRDDGRQRIGLCNKV
+315 GRDDGRQRVGLCNKV
-330 EAIAVDSADRIYLLD
+330 EAIAVDEDDRIYLLD

-369 FSKGQYTAS
+369 FSKGQYTQS

-400 RAYLQEENYTE
+400 HAYLQEENYE
-411 ALKYFKLAKN
+411 QALKYFRLAKS
-421 FDGYS
+421 FEGYS
-426 DAYWE
+426 DAFWE
-431 VRNIWIRNYLFPVLA
+431 VRNIWIRNYLVAAVLA
-446 IIVILAAAIHMYRN
+446 IAAVIVLIRGGKSLY
-460 WKRKKQAGSMEQA
+460 RKKYANRPTTQTGEHILL
-473 GRKESVLA
+473 G
-481 AQLKYSLYFMRHPLD
+481 QLRYSLYFMRHPMD
-496 GCYGVKREG
+496 GCYGVKKEG
-505 KASYLC
+505 KNSWWC

-516 AAFILLSIIEKYFSG
+516 GTFILISILEKYCSG

-541 YDLVTDIGSVLIIF
+541 YDLITDIGKVLVIF
-555 IGLTLCN
+555 IGLTACN
-562 YLVVTINEGEAFFKE
+562 YLVVTIHEGEGFFKD

-588 FIVMKPFV
+588 YIVIKPFV
-596 VIISNVLTYNEVFLI
+596 ILLSNVLTYNEVFLI
-611 TFANII
+611 SFANII
-617 MWVWVVVLVLLTIK
+617 VWTWVVILILLTLK

-640 TAKAIALTA
+640 TAKALAITA

-654 MALLISIIYVLFK
+654 LTLLVCIIYVLFS

>member
-1 MIKSMKKKQHHHIV
+1 MKKLRRIFAM
-15 KKLLLTILCCC
+15 LLC
-26 LACGTVASAE
+26 LVMMAGMTASAE

-59 LSAITKVGETSF
+59 LAAITKVGETAF
-71 VTPVDMAISKE
+71 VSPMDMAIGKD
-82 GNLYIADSGAHVIL
+82 GNLYIADAGAHVIL
-96 VSNLEGEQ
+96 ICSRDGEQ
-104 VAVIGEGILQTPTG
+104 VGSIGEGILQTPTG

-132 DAKKVFVFDK
+132 DAKKVFVFD
-142 AGNVVAEYG
+142 AQGNVTAEYG

-158 GNNMDFKPIKVVA
+158 GNSMDFKPTKVVA

-209 LSPFQMLQRLIL
+209 LSPFQMIQRVIL

-241 IDESGLIYTVTQGD
+241 IDDTGLIYTVTQGD
-255 KDMSLKKLNIAGKN
+255 KETSLKKLNIAGKN

-290 NIFVA
+290 NILVA

-303 YNEEGELLFMFG
+303 YNEDGELLFMFG
-315 GRDDGRQRIGLCNKV
+315 GRDDGRQRVGLCNKV
-330 EAIAVDSADRIYLLD
+330 EAIAVDEDDRIYLLD

-369 FSKGQYTAS
+369 FSKGQYTQS

-400 RAYLQEENYTE
+400 HAYLQEENYE
-411 ALKYFKLAKN
+411 QALKYFRLAKS
-421 FDGYS
+421 FEGYS
-426 DAYWE
+426 DAFWE
-431 VRNIWIRNYLFPVLA
+431 VRTIWIRNYLVAAVLA
-446 IIVILAAAIHMYRN
+446 IAAVIVLIRGGKSLY
-460 WKRKKQAGSMEQA
+460 RKKYANRPTTQTGEHILL
-473 GRKESVLA
+473 G
-481 AQLKYSLYFMRHPLD
+481 QLRYSLYFMRHPMD
-496 GCYGVKREG
+496 GCYGVKKEG
-505 KASYLC
+505 KNSWWC

-516 AAFILLSIIEKYFSG
+516 GTFILISILEKYCSG

-541 YDLVTDIGSVLIIF
+541 YDLITDIGKVLVIF
-555 IGLTLCN
+555 IGLTACN
-562 YLVVTINEGEAFFKE
+562 YLVVTIHEGEGFFKD

-588 FIVMKPFV
+588 YIVIKPFV
-596 VIISNVLTYNEVFLI
+596 ILLSNVLTYNEVFLI
-611 TFANII
+611 SFANII
-617 MWVWVVVLVLLTIK
+617 VWTWVVILILLTLK

-640 TAKAIALTA
+640 TAKALAITA

-654 MALLISIIYVLFK
+654 LTLLVCIIYVLFS

>member
-1 MIKSMKKKQHHHIV
+1 MKKLRRIFAM
-15 KKLLLTILCCC
+15 LLC
-26 LACGTVASAE
+26 LVMMAGMTASAE

-59 LSAITKVGETSF
+59 LAAITKVGETAF
-71 VTPVDMAISKE
+71 VSPMDMAIGKD
-82 GNLYIADSGAHVIL
+82 GNLYIADAGAHVIL
-96 VSNLEGEQ
+96 ICSRDGEQ
-104 VAVIGEGILQTPTG
+104 VGSIGEGILQTPTG

-132 DAKKVFVFDK
+132 DAKKVFVFD
-142 AGNVVAEYG
+142 AQGNVTAEYG

-158 GNNMDFKPIKVVA
+158 GNSMDFKPTKVVA

-209 LSPFQMLQRLIL
+209 LSPFQMIQRVIL

-241 IDESGLIYTVTQGD
+241 IDDTGLIYTVTQGD
-255 KDMSLKKLNIAGKN
+255 KETSLKKLNIAGKN

-290 NIFVA
+290 NILVA

-303 YNEEGELLFMFG
+303 YNEDGELLFMFG
-315 GRDDGRQRIGLCNKV
+315 GRDDGRQRVGLCNKV
-330 EAIAVDSADRIYLLD
+330 EAIAVDEDDRIYLLD

-369 FSKGQYTAS
+369 FSKGQYTQS

-385 LQMNSMFDYANQAMG
+385 LQMNSMFDYAHQAMG
-400 RAYLQEENYTE
+400 HAYLQEENYE
-411 ALKYFKLAKN
+411 QALKYFRLAKS
-421 FDGYS
+421 FEGYS
-426 DAYWE
+426 DAFWE
-431 VRNIWIRNYLFPVLA
+431 VRNIWIRNYLVAAVLA
-446 IIVILAAAIHMYRN
+446 IAAVIVLIRGGKSLY
-460 WKRKKQAGSMEQA
+460 RKKYANRPTTQTGEHILL
-473 GRKESVLA
+473 G
-481 AQLKYSLYFMRHPLD
+481 QLRYSLYFMRHPMD
-496 GCYGVKREG
+496 GCYGVKKEG
-505 KASYLC
+505 KNSWWC

-516 AAFILLSIIEKYFSG
+516 GTFILISILEKYCSG

-541 YDLVTDIGSVLIIF
+541 YDLITDIGKVLVIF
-555 IGLTLCN
+555 IGLTACN
-562 YLVVTINEGEAFFKE
+562 YLVVTIHEGEGFFKD

-588 FIVMKPFV
+588 YIVIKPFV
-596 VIISNVLTYNEVFLI
+596 ILLSNVLTYNEVFLI
-611 TFANII
+611 SFANII
-617 MWVWVVVLVLLTIK
+617 VWTWVVILILLTLK

-640 TAKAIALTA
+640 TAKALAITA

-654 MALLISIIYVLFK
+654 LTLLVCIIYVLFS

>member
-1 MIKSMKKKQHHHIV
+1 MKKLRRIFV
-15 KKLLLTILCCC
+15 MLLC
-26 LACGTVASAE
+26 LVMMAGMTASAE
-36 TPYKTYTVD
+36 TPYKTYTID

-59 LSAITKVGETSF
+59 LAAITKVGETAF
-71 VTPVDMAISKE
+71 VSPMDMAIGKE
-82 GNLYIADSGAHVIL
+82 GNLYIADAGAHVIL
-96 VSNLEGEQ
+96 ICSREGEQ
-104 VAVIGEGILQTPTG
+104 VGSIGEGILQTPTG

-132 DAKKVFVFDK
+132 DAKKVFVFD
-142 AGNVVAEYG
+142 AQGNVTAEYG

-158 GNNMDFKPIKVVA
+158 GNSMDFKPTKVVA

-209 LSPFQMLQRLIL
+209 LSPFQMIQRVIL

-241 IDESGLIYTVTQGD
+241 IDDTGLIYTVTQGD
-255 KDMSLKKLNIAGKN
+255 KDTSLKKLNIAGKN

-290 NIFVA
+290 NILVA

-303 YNEEGELLFMFG
+303 YNEDGELLFMFG
-315 GRDDGRQRIGLCNKV
+315 GRDDGRQRVGLCNKV
-330 EAIAVDSADRIYLLD
+330 EAIAVDEDDRIYLLD

-369 FSKGQYTAS
+369 FSKGQYTQS

-400 RAYLQEENYTE
+400 HAYLQEENYE
-411 ALKYFKLAKN
+411 QALKYFRLAKS
-421 FDGYS
+421 FEGYS
-426 DAYWE
+426 DAFWE
-431 VRNIWIRNYLFPVLA
+431 VRNIWIRNYLVAAVLA
-446 IIVILAAAIHMYRN
+446 ITAVVVLIRGGKSLY
-460 WKRKKQAGSMEQA
+460 RKKYADHPATQTGEHILW
-473 GRKESVLA
+473 G
-481 AQLKYSLYFMRHPLD
+481 QLRYSLYFMRHPMD
-496 GCYGVKREG
+496 GCYGVKKEG
-505 KASYLC
+505 KNSWWC

-516 AAFILLSIIEKYFSG
+516 GTFILISILEKYCSG

-541 YDLVTDIGSVLIIF
+541 YDLITDIGKVLVIF
-555 IGLTLCN
+555 IGLTACN
-562 YLVVTINEGEAFFKE
+562 YLVVTINEGEGFFKD

-588 FIVMKPFV
+588 YIVIKPFV
-596 VIISNVLTYNEVFLI
+596 ILLSNVLTYNEVFLI

-617 MWVWVVVLVLLTIK
+617 VWTWVVILILLTLK

-640 TAKAIALTA
+640 TAKALAITA

-654 MALLISIIYVLFK
+654 LTLLVCIIYVLFS